1 MRNYSENALYL
12 GRLKMQIVCVVFP
25 LFNLNLWSVR
35 NDLFRS
41 QNTRINQSDYL
52 KYNFGNRLLAERR
65 NRLLVCSEWATGF
78 EIDTI
83 WTGRPTSLLWVALSL
98 TVYAEKEQRAGVLLR
113 KMQTKKHQ
121 FNIFIRTVNVLR
133 CSRCKAENSKVRM
146 TKRFASWIDRTIG
159 TTDAIL
165 HQFDQAQLFWTT
177 RSPSFMAVYQLLRND
192 CLSVASSFDSEF
204 AYILLFVHLASIQ
217 SSAIQLDY
225 STRPPT
231 LNSRI

>member
-1 MRNYSENALYL
+1 MGQTVAVIHCANFFGESPWTTFKVLIPVCLSLRFHWCDSPAMRNYSENALYL

-41 QNTRINQSDYL
+41 QNTRINQLDYL

-113 KMQTKKHQ
+113 KMQTKILK
-121 FNIFIRTVNVLR
+121 NINLTSL
-133 CSRCKAENSKVRM
+133 
-146 TKRFASWIDRTIG
+146 FA
-159 TTDAIL
+159 L
-165 HQFDQAQLFWTT
+165 
-177 RSPSFMAVYQLLRND
+177 
-192 CLSVASSFDSEF
+192 
-204 AYILLFVHLASIQ
+204 
-217 SSAIQLDY
+217 
-225 STRPPT
+225 
-231 LNSRI
+231 